1 MLRPYAVSGVLLFG
15 TLLSQRAAVVAA
27 PQAPA
32 GAARAPVAAMYGDD
46 QLRGKAITL
55 GFQTA
60 SLPATNTAAFPVQ
73 IYLTQGDL
81 QRAFD
86 ESRFRPDAA
95 IVPTNT
101 DLQLTAGSPAT
112 QKVLIDRVQRQ
123 PAVMKTLQ
131 DQADAR
137 RGRGAGGQ
145 AGPLEI
151 GVDTFVAQLSASP
164 GPESSFPGNVCLIAT
179 DFANGAAIDRRE
191 LFAQDR
197 FRRGIAACL
206 RALDAAGA
214 HSVVVPLVG
223 AASSGTQATDPQYEG
238 QRLLMECRLTNAV
251 AGIALGI
258 ADFAATRRSLREI
271 GIIQWEQEILGMFG
285 ATRGAAMSRAAQ
297 TAYRTYTNQ
306 VKLALRNG
314 LAGQKTTPGD
324 VSGACSGILNPQ

>member
-1 MLRPYAVSGVLLFG
+1 MLRHFALSGALLFG
-15 TLLSQRAAVVAA
+15 IVLSLRAAVVAA
-27 PQAPA
+27 PQAPV
-32 GAARAPVAAMYGDD
+32 AAPQAPVAAMYGDD

-60 SLPATNTAAFPVQ
+60 SLPATNAAAFPVQ
-73 IYLTQGDL
+73 VYLTQGDL

-86 ESRFRPDAA
+86 EARFRPDAA

-112 QKVLIDRVQRQ
+112 QRVLIERVQRQ

-145 AGPLEI
+145 TRPLEV
-151 GVDTFVAQLSASP
+151 GVDTFVAQLSTS
-164 GPESSFPGNVCLIAT
+164 PESSFPRNVCLIPT
-179 DFANGAAIDRRE
+179 DFANGGAIDRRE

-197 FRRGIAACL
+197 LRKGIAACL

-214 HSVVVPLVG
+214 RSVVVPLVG
-223 AASSGTQATDPQYEG
+223 AASSGTQSKDPQYEG
-238 QRLLMECRLTNAV
+238 QRVLMECRLTNAV

-285 ATRGAAMSRAAQ
+285 ATRGAAMSRTAQ
-297 TAYRTYTNQ
+297 SAYRTYTNQ

-314 LAGQKTTPGD
+314 LAGQKTTPSN